1 MKRVGKKSA
10 RSARGWDKRMSKK
23 LDSLCLVASVAII
36 IVTAALELRDRRKTD
51 EENSF
56 GKR

>member
-23 LDSLCLVASVAII
+23 LDSLCLAASVAII